1 MRSGFGLTLAPI
13 GQGAYKNA
21 PLPPPNNDLTNK
33 NVANVWSINLN
44 AVKNQTP
51 SGNNN
56 TKYSPR
62 NLSVFN
68 KPKTKKNRRSD
79 SRKGGKRANKSRSR
93 KSRN

>member
-21 PLPPPNNDLTNK
+21 PPPPPNNDLTNK
-33 NVANVWSINLN
+33 NVANVWSVNLN

-51 SGNNN
+51 PGNNN
-56 TKYSPR
+56 TTYSSR

-68 KPKTKKNRRSD
+68 KPKTKRN
-79 SRKGGKRANKSRSR
+79 RKGGKRTLYRNSRSR
-93 KSRN
+93 KSRK